1 MNTTAPPVTD
11 EEESKNPEPE
21 PLVQVDEAID
31 ETEGREPEEADGL
44 GPDQETEHT
53 ATDPVEDDEH
63 NEAED
68 SIELEENIDAQN
80 QADNDHQ
87 VTSPWTTRWSPPPL
101 ARELGRTLPSSEPN
115 HQDNT
120 KQSESTDEEAV
131 MEEDEVSERNKVSND
146 TVISESGKR
155 KRKETDLRV
164 EVKRNKVHYPK
175 NIKPKIKLKKDE
187 IIEIE
192 DRGETITATV
202 LSREKASG
210 SYYNYFNVRGY
221 DGLER
226 NVDLERVK
234 FRKINEE
241 ECNMVLI
248 PRSEHKNEAC
258 IVAKETELDKLKS
271 FDSYSVVDDIGQY
284 RISTTWVL
292 WNKGAEVRARLVA
305 RGFEEQEEVASDS
318 PTLEKCNMKLL
329 LVICASKHWPLES
342 SDVKSAFLQG
352 KRLKRTVT
360 IKPPREA
367 QELPGKLWLLKVALY
382 GLNDA
387 SLQFYLQ
394 CREVLISLGCQQSK
408 VNPAMF
414 FKLGG
419 RGELIGCVGLHV
431 DDFLHCGTEEFRS
444 LVMQRL
450 GKVFLMGST
459 EVGTFTYTG
468 FHLDQQDY
476 GIKVDQEE
484 FALKKLVGLELMTPE
499 RAKQGD
505 DSLTDIEK
513 SQMRQIAGKVGW
525 LGRGCRPDLV
535 FPQVEMLTKFLN
547 GTVQD
552 LKQAIKV
559 VRRAKEG
566 ANFFVV
572 RDLGPVVNWT
582 VELSTDASLSNLNEG
597 VNSTGAYVVLSK
609 NNTGDCAPISW
620 ASNKLRRVVDNTL
633 AAECLSLV
641 EGMKEATYIREVIE
655 ETHNLKEKTVPVH
668 AIVDNRST
676 VDAVHSTTQVTDKK
690 LRRDMGNLKQQLRT
704 GELSSVTW
712 CPGKDQLAD
721 CLTKR
726 GAPAWELLRVLQTGR
741 RNQ

>member
-1 MNTTAPPVTD
+1 MRA
-11 EEESKNPEPE
+11 
-21 PLVQVDEAID
+21 
-31 ETEGREPEEADGL
+31 
-44 GPDQETEHT
+44 
-53 ATDPVEDDEH
+53 
-63 NEAED
+63 
-68 SIELEENIDAQN
+68 
-80 QADNDHQ
+80 
-87 VTSPWTTRWSPPPL
+87 
-101 ARELGRTLPSSEPN
+101 
-115 HQDNT
+115 
-120 KQSESTDEEAV
+120 
-131 MEEDEVSERNKVSND
+131 
-146 TVISESGKR
+146 
-155 KRKETDLRV
+155 
-164 EVKRNKVHYPK
+164 
-175 NIKPKIKLKKDE
+175 
-187 IIEIE
+187 
-192 DRGETITATV
+192 
-202 LSREKASG
+202 
-210 SYYNYFNVRGY
+210 Y

-408 VNPAMF
+408 VDPAMF

-419 RGELIGCVGLHV
+419 RGELIGCVGFHV

-444 LVMQRL
+444 SVTQRL

-535 FPQVEMLTKFLN
+535 FHQVEMSTKFLN

-597 VNSTGAYVVLSK
+597 VNSTGAYVVLIK

-620 ASNKLRRVVDNTL
+620 GLSKLRRVVDNTL
-633 AAECLSLV
+633 AAECLSQ
-641 EGMKEATYIREVIE
+641 GMKEATYI
-655 ETHNLKEKTVPVH
+655 
-668 AIVDNRST
+668 
-676 VDAVHSTTQVTDKK
+676 
-690 LRRDMGNLKQQLRT
+690 
-704 GELSSVTW
+704 
-712 CPGKDQLAD
+712 
-721 CLTKR
+721 
-726 GAPAWELLRVLQTGR
+726 
-741 RNQ
+741 